1 MILIIEVGTIE
12 TLPMFK
18 LIFFK
23 TNPLYIDSFVE
34 RFNITATPLI
44 IGTWILSHKN
54 KFRYLKIIAP
64 VYLHVSTYHALLCL
78 LLNIWI
84 YLNLIKNLKNIPE
97 EI

>member
-23 TNPLYIDSFVE
+23 TNPLCIDSFVE

-44 IGTWILSHKN
+44 IGT
-54 KFRYLKIIAP
+54 
-64 VYLHVSTYHALLCL
+64 
-78 LLNIWI
+78 
-84 YLNLIKNLKNIPE
+84 
-97 EI
+97 

>member
-1 MILIIEVGTIE
+1 MMILIIEVGTIE

-44 IGTWILSHKN
+44 IGT
-54 KFRYLKIIAP
+54 
-64 VYLHVSTYHALLCL
+64 
-78 LLNIWI
+78 
-84 YLNLIKNLKNIPE
+84 
-97 EI
+97 